1 MTLKENE
8 QSYHIQIPL
17 NSENSSTE
25 NILSNVFFDL
35 NQAKLR
41 PESIVELTSLVN
53 YLKAHPNLKIE
64 IGGHTDSRGNAQ
76 ENLTLSTE
84 RAKTVHDFLID
95 KGILANRLS
104 YKGYGSTSPIITDAM
119 IQGMSDPREKE
130 KAHQKN
136 RRTTYT
142 LKL

>member
-1 MTLKENE
+1 
-8 QSYHIQIPL
+8 
-17 NSENSSTE
+17 
-25 NILSNVFFDL
+25 
-35 NQAKLR
+35 
-41 PESIVELTSLVN
+41 
-53 YLKAHPNLKIE
+53 LKIE

-84 RAKTVHDFLID
+84 RAKTVHDFLIS

-104 YKGYGSTSPIITDAM
+104 YKGYGSSSPIITDAA
-119 IQGMSDPREKE
+119 ILGLSDANEKE